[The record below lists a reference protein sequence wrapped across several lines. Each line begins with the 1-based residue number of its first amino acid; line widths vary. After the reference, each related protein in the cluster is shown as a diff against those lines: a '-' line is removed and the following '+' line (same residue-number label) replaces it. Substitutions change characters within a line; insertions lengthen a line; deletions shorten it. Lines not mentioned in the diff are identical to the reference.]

1 LLTALGWLVISH
13 ALSFFISRQTNYYS
27 LYGSITGIIF
37 LMLWLYLAVYILMV
51 GAFIHSEL
59 ILKYPR
65 PAKVK
70 KKETVSSSISAGES

>member
-1 LLTALGWLVISH
+1 
-13 ALSFFISRQTNYYS
+13 
-27 LYGSITGIIF
+27 
-37 LMLWLYLAVYILMV
+37 MLWLYLAVYILMV